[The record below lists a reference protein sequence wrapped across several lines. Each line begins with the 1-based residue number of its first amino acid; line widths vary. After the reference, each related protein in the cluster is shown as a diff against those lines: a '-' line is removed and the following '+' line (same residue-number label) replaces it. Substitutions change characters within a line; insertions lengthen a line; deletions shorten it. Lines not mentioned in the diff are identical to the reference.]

1 MSFDLFFVVTGVIVG
16 LLTGGSLRNLAD
28 LSLRRFWL
36 LGLSILL
43 RFPLM
48 FSESFSLAT
57 RGWVGASLQ
66 IGGLV
71 AILAFALSNRHLKGS
86 FLVSLG
92 TVLTLT
98 AIVANGGYMPGSN
111 EMYLALLKRYGLME
125 RAAAFEAGL
134 MNYHTTALTSET
146 RLWFLTDVIPIP
158 RITVTPFVV
167 SIGDVLV
174 GIGMFLVVLWGM
186 RTRARCW
193 PEEANDAPA

>member
-48 FSESFSLAT
+48 FSESF
-57 RGWVGASLQ
+57 
-66 IGGLV
+66 
-71 AILAFALSNRHLKGS
+71 
-86 FLVSLG
+86 SLG